1 MDPQRMKEA
10 YQKLE
15 SLDERMTYKIRVRG
29 TTVQPTTDQLNAKLN
44 DLSSYTIELKEIL
57 QEFILSFAS
66 RRPPEGPPPTA

>member
-15 SLDERMTYKIRVRG
+15 SLDERLTFKIRSRG

-44 DLSSYTIELKEIL
+44 DVASYTIELKEIL
-57 QEFILSFAS
+57 QEFMLAFAT
-66 RRPPEGPPPTA
+66 RRPEGTPPAG